1 MGEILVKCALARS
14 RKGMR
19 LIFLKLDVGA
29 KWQHNRTW
37 PRRREPLEELSF
49 LFNSSVA
56 LKWDYPEL
64 GRQAWKSASLSEAS
78 GALATVRENPGEI
91 VSHQVVP
98 ITASGL
104 QG

>member
-19 LIFLKLDVGA
+19 LIFLKLDVDV
-29 KWQHNRTW
+29 KWQHKRTG
-37 PRRREPLEELSF
+37 RRQREPLEELSF
-49 LFNSSVA
+49 LFNRLA
-56 LKWDYPEL
+56 TLKLDYPEI
-64 GRQAWKSASLSEAS
+64 GWHVWKSTMLFVVS
-78 GALATVRENPGEI
+78 GALMMALENPSEI

-98 ITASGL
+98 TTASGL

>member
-19 LIFLKLDVGA
+19 LIFLKLDVDI
-29 KWQHNRTW
+29 KWQHKRTW
-37 PRRREPLEELSF
+37 QRQGEPLEELSF
-49 LFNSSVA
+49 LFNRSAA

-64 GRQAWKSASLSEAS
+64 GRQIWKSASLSGAS
-78 GALATVRENPGEI
+78 GALATVHENPDDI